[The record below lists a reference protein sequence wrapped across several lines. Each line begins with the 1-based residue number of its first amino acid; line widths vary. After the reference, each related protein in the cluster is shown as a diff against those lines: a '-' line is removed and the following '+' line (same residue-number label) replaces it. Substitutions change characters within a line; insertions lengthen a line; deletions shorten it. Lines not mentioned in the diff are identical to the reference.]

1 MRDTSAD
8 VRCVWRVVRRDAEEA
23 AADPAAA
30 DPAAAMTPEEGR
42 RLGSGTSLGGGGLP
56 AAVGR
61 QLEMRRRL
69 GSWAAGRGEGERQA
83 AHLAATCRV

>member
-8 VRCVWRVVRRDAEEA
+8 VRRVWRVVRRDAEEA
-23 AADPAAA
+23 AA
-30 DPAAAMTPEEGR
+30 AMTPEEGR
-42 RLGSGTSLGGGGLP
+42 RLDSGTSRGGGGVQ

-61 QLEMRRRL
+61 QLEVRRRL

-83 AHLAATCRV
+83 AHLSATCKALGEE

>member
-1 MRDTSAD
+1 LRDTSAD
-8 VRCVWRVVRRDAEEA
+8 VRRVWRVVRKDAEEA

-30 DPAAAMTPEEGR
+30 ITPEEGR
-42 RLGSGTSLGGGGLP
+42 RLGSGTSLGGGGLQ

-69 GSWAAGRGEGERQA
+69 GSWVAGRGEGEQQA
-83 AHLAATCRV
+83 AHLAATCRVLSEE

>member
-1 MRDTSAD
+1 LRDTSAD
-8 VRCVWRVVRRDAEEA
+8 VRRVWRVVRRDVEE
-23 AADPAAA
+23 AAA

-42 RLGSGTSLGGGGLP
+42 RLGSGTLLGGGGLQ

-61 QLEMRRRL
+61 QLEVRRRL

-83 AHLAATCRV
+83 AHPAATCRV

>member
-8 VRCVWRVVRRDAEEA
+8 VRRVWRVVWRDVEEA
-23 AADPAAA
+23 AV

-42 RLGSGTSLGGGGLP
+42 QLGSGTSLGGGGLQ

-69 GSWAAGRGEGERQA
+69 GSWAAGLGEGERQA
-83 AHLAATCRV
+83 AHLATTCRV

>member
-1 MRDTSAD
+1 LRDTSAE
-8 VRCVWRVVRRDAEEA
+8 VQRVWRVVRRDAEEA

-30 DPAAAMTPEEGR
+30 MTPEEGR
-42 RLGSGTSLGGGGLP
+42 RLDSETSLGGGGLQ

>member
-1 MRDTSAD
+1 MRDTSAGD
-8 VRCVWRVVRRDAEEA
+8 RRVSRVVRRDAEEA
-23 AADPAAA
+23 AE

-42 RLGSGTSLGGGGLP
+42 RLGSGTSPGGGGVQ

-61 QLEMRRRL
+61 QLEVRRRL